1 MNGNMN
7 DKMDDV
13 EMKWVDG
20 WKIWWMIWMGKWMD
34 EKWIWWMEY
43 RWMKMKQPT

>member
-20 WKIWWMIWMGKWMD
+20 WIFDG
-34 EKWIWWMEY
+34 ENG
-43 RWMKMKQPT
+43 WMKNEDEWEYDGEK